1 MRTSDLALVLIRLTI
16 QEEPHLVLIRHRK
29 WGDWSLV
36 GGHLEPE
43 ERSDWARAARRECNE
58 ELAPLRYGADF
69 TLLPLL
75 DRPVRWGP
83 VPSRSAGNVPTI
95 YTAQFFAL
103 RFLRPPA
110 ECLAQLPAE
119 NFCIVREADVAV
131 SSPAGDLPLPARA
144 LQSVRRPSLAWDMPL
159 SSAPA
164 LHA

>member
-16 QEEPHLVLIRHRK
+16 RDQPHLVLIRHRK

-43 ERSDWARAARRECNE
+43 ERADWARAARRECNE
-58 ELAPLRYGADF
+58 ELSPLRYGTDF

-75 DRPVRWGP
+75 DQPVRWGP
-83 VPSRSAGNVPTI
+83 VPSRSAGDVPTI

-110 ECLAQLPAE
+110 ECLAQLRADD
-119 NFCIVREADVAV
+119 FRIVPESELTIVT
-131 SSPAGDLPLPARA
+131 SSDDLPLPARA
-144 LQSVRRPSLAWDMPL
+144 LRSVRRPSLAWD
-159 SSAPA
+159 SALPSTPS